1 MKKTVIL
8 IISAL
13 LFINANAQ
21 RIRDLTIQSTQ
32 DTTAYIVVDKS
43 TFGSYKKMQI
53 ATLLSSVNN
62 KIAIIENIAN
72 NNLSYGY
79 MSIGREN
86 ASDIITY
93 STDSVWVQFTNNTN
107 NLLSEY
113 YSYKAL
119 INNDTITLDS
129 AGFYVANGI
138 VNVTVKAES
147 ILKFRL
153 HDGTSS
159 SNTITYKLD
168 GDDDVL
174 PLHLVYNAALP
185 NTKLVVQI
193 WQDGNTDIIVKD
205 VMITLNR
212 IK

>member
-32 DTTAYIVVDKS
+32 DTTAYIVIDKS

-53 ATLLSSVNN
+53 ATLLSSINN
-62 KIAIIENIAN
+62 RIALIENIAN

-79 MSIGREN
+79 LSAGREN
-86 ASDIITY
+86 TSNTMTY
-93 STDSVWVQFTNNTN
+93 STDSVWVQFTNSTN
-107 NLLSEY
+107 NMLSEY
-113 YSYKAL
+113 YSFKTS

-129 AGFYVANGI
+129 AGLYVANGI
-138 VNVTVKAES
+138 VNLTVKAES
-147 ILKFRL
+147 ILRFRL
-153 HDGTSS
+153 SDGILN

-174 PLHLVYNAALP
+174 PLHFIYNTALP
-185 NTKLVVQI
+185 DSKIVIQI
-193 WQDGNTDIIVKD
+193 WQDGSNDIIIKD
-205 VMITLNR
+205 VMVTIIR